1 MPSGISVSPRHS
13 LRLGVGVGVEHLGLE
28 ADWKLQLSLLV
39 EKIPSQI
46 QKILTKLLTWCQARE
61 REL

>member
-1 MPSGISVSPRHS
+1 MGSVSLPDTA
-13 LRLGVGVGVEHLGLE
+13 LGWGGGGVEHLGLE
-28 ADWKLQLSLLV
+28 ADWKPQLSLLV

-46 QKILTKLLTWCQARE
+46 QKILTKLLTWCQAQE